1 MHRIKL
7 EIDSKY
13 NDIIFNSLRHEE
25 APHSKIKCYM
35 DGKKL
40 VFEFEADSISNLRA
54 ACNSFIKWIDM
65 VEKIAE
71 EMEVSSNQ
79 K

>member
-35 DGKKL
+35 EGKKL
-40 VFEFEADSISNLRA
+40 IFEFEANSISNLRA

-71 EMEVSSNQ
+71 EIEEI
-79 K
+79 